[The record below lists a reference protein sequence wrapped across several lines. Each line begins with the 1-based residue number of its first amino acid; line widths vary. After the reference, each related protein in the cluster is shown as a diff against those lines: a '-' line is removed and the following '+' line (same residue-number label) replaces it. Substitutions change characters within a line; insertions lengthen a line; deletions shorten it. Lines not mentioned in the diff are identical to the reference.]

1 MPSLKSTTSSDDAP
15 PTGRHCKRGDRQLNP
30 IQRGVLAMSIQ
41 SESQPT
47 KAPSDQVRSDCPDC
61 DARLAIL
68 RVIAGKAGSE
78 YWTMRCTRCGGVHLD
93 IVKAT
98 HATSSV
104 LQLT

>member
-1 MPSLKSTTSSDDAP
+1 
-15 PTGRHCKRGDRQLNP
+15 
-30 IQRGVLAMSIQ
+30 MSIQ

-47 KAPSDQVRSDCPDC
+47 KPPPDQVRSDCPDC

-93 IVKAT
+93 IVKPSRAP
-98 HATSSV
+98 ASV
-104 LQLT
+104 MQLT